1 MCTVIY
7 IPSKDGPLFSS
18 CRDEDPARATAL
30 CPVEFFGNSGL
41 MVYPKDAA
49 ANGTWAG
56 VHEKGHIIILLNGA
70 TVKHERKKKYKKSR
84 GIIVRAL
91 LDTAHPLKQWN
102 EIDLQ
107 YIEPFTLVVWMQHQ
121 LYELLWD
128 GDNKF
133 EKMLAADEPKI
144 WSSSTLYAASVQ
156 QQRRFLFYDAI
167 QQNKITTSAEL
178 LQFLQQHRDS
188 VNGFVMKRNAKIQTL
203 SISLIQQHSDH
214 FVFCYH
220 DLQKQK
226 VSTILLQQKQHLQM
240 T

>member
-7 IPSKDGPLFSS
+7 IPTKDGPLFSS

-30 CPVEFFGNSGL
+30 WPVEYIGNSGRML
-41 MVYPKDAA
+41 YPKDTA

-70 TVKHERKKKYKKSR
+70 AVKHERKNNYKKSR
-84 GIIVRAL
+84 GIIVSAL
-91 LDTAHPLKQWN
+91 LDTTQPLQQWN
-102 EIDLQ
+102 VLNLQ
-107 YIEPFTLVVWMQHQ
+107 HIEPFTLVVWMQHQ

-128 GDNKF
+128 GDNKS
-133 EKMLAADEPKI
+133 EKKLAADEPRI

-156 QQRRFLFYDAI
+156 QLRRSLFSDAV
-167 QQNKITTSAEL
+167 QQNKITTATEL
-178 LQFLQQHRDS
+178 LTFLHQPWDS
-188 VNGFVMKRNAKIQTL
+188 INGFVMKRNAKIQTL

-220 DLQKQK
+220 DLQKQE
-226 VSTILLQQKQHLQM
+226 VSTILLKQKQHLQI